1 MAITKTQIISLAVT
15 QLGHKPIITLDNAD
29 DMVTAAEQACDIL
42 LPSVLS
48 SGNWRFAMQIAQL
61 SRSVDVP
68 PKDVPWTSIYL
79 LPSGYLK
86 NIQIFPNNYD
96 YEIYQNSQIYSN
108 WNGNYF
114 MEFAFQPDY
123 SELTP
128 SFVNYFIYEI
138 AAYLALSSAQ
148 KPEYYATL
156 EQKRIAALA
165 MAAATDAANR
175 PNFSQIIFPALA
187 QRHIGGIISNIS
199 G

>member
-15 QLGHKPIITLDNAD
+15 QLGHKPVTSLDNAD
-29 DMVTAAEQACDIL
+29 DLVVAAEQAYDIL

-48 SGNWRFAMQIAQL
+48 SGNWRFAMQIQQL
-61 SRSVDVP
+61 SRSPDVP
-68 PKDVPWTSIYL
+68 PVGVPWTSIYL

-86 NIQIFPNNYD
+86 NIQIFPNNYA

-108 WNGNYF
+108 WNGNYW
-114 MEFAFQPDY
+114 MEFAFQPNEA
-123 SELTP
+123 ELTP
-128 SFVNYFIYEI
+128 SFVNYFVYEI
-138 AAYLALSSAQ
+138 AAYLALSNAQ

-156 EQKRIAALA
+156 EQKRITALA

-187 QRHIGGIISNIS
+187 QRHIGGLISNVS

>member
-1 MAITKTQIISLAVT
+1 MAITKTQVISLAIS

-29 DMVTAAEQACDIL
+29 DLVVAAEQACDIL

-48 SGNWRFAMQIAQL
+48 SANWRFAMQIQQL
-61 SRSVDVP
+61 SRSPEVP
-68 PKDVPWTSIYL
+68 PVGVPWTAIYL

-96 YEIYQNSQIYSN
+96 YEIYENKQIWCN

-123 SELTP
+123 SALTP
-128 SFVNYFIYEI
+128 SFINYFVYEI
-138 AAYLALSSAQ
+138 AAYLALSNAQ

-156 EQKRIAALA
+156 EKKRIAALA

-175 PNFSQIIFPALA
+175 PNYSQIIFPALA